1 MKIFGTIKDTSDKPI
16 EGVHVRMKLF
26 NSIGEFT
33 DKNGAFVK
41 DSPAIKETDEILITH
56 VSFDPITI
64 LAKDLV
70 GKKITMQEA
79 TTELNEVVVTSS
91 SSGID
96 SFMESNSNQQASSAP
111 SQNISQKMNPTK
123 VVLVVAGGLALITV
137 GFVLIK
143 KNI

>member
-56 VSFDPITI
+56 VAYEPITV

-70 GKKITMQEA
+70 GKKVTMTEA
-79 TTELNEVVVTSS
+79 TTELNEVVVTPSNGFESS
-91 SSGID
+91 LVGNANSSMSSGTTT
-96 SFMESNSNQQASSAP
+96 F
-111 SQNISQKMNPTK
+111 SQPGMNTTK
-123 VVLVVAGGLALITV
+123 VVLAVAGGLALMTV
-137 GFVLIK
+137 GFILIK

>member
-26 NSIGEFT
+26 NNIGEFT

-56 VSFDPITI
+56 VAYEPITV

-70 GKKITMQEA
+70 GKKITMTEA
-79 TTELNEVVVTSS
+79 TNELNEVVVTTSNGFQDSLVGNANSS
-91 SSGID
+91 MSSGTTTFSQPIT
-96 SFMESNSNQQASSAP
+96 NST
-111 SQNISQKMNPTK
+111 TK
-123 VVLVVAGGLALITV
+123 VVLAVAGGLALMTV
-137 GFVLIK
+137 GFILIK